1 MNANLSAVAQPVS
14 RPEPVAVVLKGPW
27 QALGTLQ
34 EAMRGN
40 RRAFE
45 QLYREHVAGVY
56 GLCLRLT
63 GQREAAEDC
72 TQETFVA
79 AWKSLR
85 EFEARSSFATWLH
98 RIAVNKVLTRQSGL
112 AARLERLAGDL
123 PQDGPTDAVVADATP
138 ALDLERAIEGL
149 PDGARHV
156 LVLVGIYGHSHDEAA
171 ELLGLAAGTCRAHLH
186 RARRLLGERM
196 GLEEQTR

>member
-1 MNANLSAVAQPVS
+1 MMANFSRVTQPL
-14 RPEPVAVVLKGPW
+14 EPAAVVLAGSW
-27 QALGTLQ
+27 HTEGQLQ

-79 AWKSLR
+79 AWRNLR
-85 EFEARSSFATWLH
+85 AFEARSSFATWLH
-98 RIAVNKVLTRQSGL
+98 RIAVNKVLTRQTGL
-112 AARLERLAGDL
+112 AAKLEQLDVDL
-123 PQDGPTDAVVADATP
+123 PADRRPDAATAETMP
-138 ALDLERAIEGL
+138 ALDLERAIEAL

-156 LVLVGIYGHSHDEAA
+156 LVLVAIYGHSHEEAG
-171 ELLGLAAGTCRAHLH
+171 EFLGLAAGTCRAHLH
-186 RARRLLGERM
+186 RARRLLGAHL
-196 GLEEQTR
+196 GLEEESK

>member
-1 MNANLSAVAQPVS
+1 MMANSLRMATLARSDPAALVPA
-14 RPEPVAVVLKGPW
+14 GPW
-27 QALGTLQ
+27 GSQGHLQ

-45 QLYREHVAGVY
+45 ALYREHVGGVY
-56 GLCLRLT
+56 AVCLRLT

-79 AWKSLR
+79 AWRSLR

-98 RIAVNKVLTRQSGL
+98 RIAVNKVLTRQTGL
-112 AARLERLAGDL
+112 AARLEQLAADL
-123 PQDGPTDAVVADATP
+123 PADERTHAGPADAMP
-138 ALDLERAIEGL
+138 ALDLERAIAAL

-156 LVLVGIYGHSHDEAA
+156 LVLVGIYGHSHEEAG
-171 ELLGLAAGTCRAHLH
+171 ELLGIAAGTCRAHLH
-186 RARRLLGERM
+186 RARRLLGEHIDRD
-196 GLEEQTR
+196 EDSR

>member
-1 MNANLSAVAQPVS
+1 MMANSFRIAPPAA
-14 RPEPVAVVLKGPW
+14 RPEPAAVVLTGPW
-27 QALGTLQ
+27 GAQGHLQ

-45 QLYREHVAGVY
+45 MLYREHVGGVY

-79 AWKSLR
+79 AWRSLR

-98 RIAVNKVLTRQSGL
+98 RIAVNKVLTRRTGL
-112 AARLERLAGDL
+112 AAKLEQLAADL
-123 PQDGPTDAVVADATP
+123 PADDQPDAASADAMP
-138 ALDLERAIEGL
+138 ALDLERAIQAL

-156 LVLVGIYGHSHDEAA
+156 LVLVGIYGHSHEEAGA
-171 ELLGLAAGTCRAHLH
+171 LLGIAAGTCRAHLH
-186 RARRLLGERM
+186 RARRLLGDHM
-196 GLEEQTR
+196 GLDEDSR